1 MSLASTVH
9 RLSPPSSTLATT
21 SRYLSP
27 RSSKPSNWP
36 HISRVWTERGSG
48 QRGGWLERGWLERGV
63 VSDCGYMGINHLVH
77 SSWSLDISDL
87 WTQCQCSLI
96 SAPTRPLTTAHTRP
110 LTTAHTQYTITTRT
124 QITSYRVSNAR
135 LVDCEW
141 HSTSLIAFL
150 TIANCMHKLKF
161 NNVAF
166 DPIYGITLGYYILT
180 LSSTSTFA
188 PHWLIAAVS
197 SGGSL
202 PCTQTGT
209 LSLDNCTV

>member
-63 VSDCGYMGINHLVH
+63 VSDYGYMGINHLVH

-96 SAPTRPLTTAHTRP
+96 SAPTRPLTTAHT
-110 LTTAHTQYTITTRT
+110 QYTITTRT
-124 QITSYRVSNAR
+124 QITSNRVSNAR

-166 DPIYGITLGYYILT
+166 EIRYMVSPLVTIFSPFRQPRLLLLT
-180 LSSTSTFA
+180 DWLQLFLQVGLFLALRLVLS
-188 PHWLIAAVS
+188 H
-197 SGGSL
+197 
-202 PCTQTGT
+202 
-209 LSLDNCTV
+209 